1 MGVKTYGLVTKVNF
15 VVNFKQLEVVQQF
28 YDVQKSIDQYVKFII
43 VIIDVDYRIIYW
55 SLNLC
60 NVDFLD

>member
-1 MGVKTYGLVTKVNF
+1 MDWSLRSILLLILYSLKWFNK
-15 VVNFKQLEVVQQF
+15 F
-28 YDVQKSIDQYVKFII
+28 YDVQKTIDKHVNFII

-60 NVDFLD
+60 NIDFLG

>member
-43 VIIDVDYRIIYW
+43 VIIDVDYRIIY
-55 SLNLC
+55 
-60 NVDFLD
+60 